1 MAKGPKGGMADDEEM
16 DMGSN
21 DSSSE
26 DSGSEVEI
34 SIKKSSKGGMV
45 KKAKG
50 GMVKGGVGATTKK
63 FSPIARPQRF
73 SGLY

>member
-1 MAKGPKGGMADDEEM
+1 MAKAPKGGMCCDEEM
-16 DMGSN
+16 DMGEN

-26 DSGSEVEI
+26 SEDSGVEI
-34 SIKKSSKGGMV
+34 SIRKSSKGGMV

-50 GMVKGGVGATTKK
+50 GMVKGGVGAMTKK